1 MYVCMVQL
9 GLGLY
14 FCTRLAM
21 GDVDVEKYIKVD
33 LH

>member
-1 MYVCMVQL
+1 MYVYMVQL

-21 GDVDVEKYIKVD
+21 GDVEKYIKVD